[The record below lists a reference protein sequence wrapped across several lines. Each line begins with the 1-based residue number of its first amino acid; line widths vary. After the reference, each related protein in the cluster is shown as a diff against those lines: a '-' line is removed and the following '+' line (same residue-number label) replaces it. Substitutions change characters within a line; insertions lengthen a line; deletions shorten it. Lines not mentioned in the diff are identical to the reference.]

1 MKKYK
6 KFFQSKNLNF
16 PFKKKIKINIHKN
29 YYELIYL
36 KNKKIYKKLSYNPEG
51 IKKIIKER
59 DGIIW
64 YCKKTDYKNSKIIK
78 NFKTENKY
86 AELDLI
92 EINGKKL
99 KSWDPLV
106 KNINYVNRL
115 MNFYFLNFMKT
126 KKMEIHGDL
135 TLDNIIFKK
144 RGLFIIDW
152 EYFGGKKKLWG
163 YDVAYFV
170 LSSLCL
176 PYICHKKIFPKDEIL
191 FINLWKKLQKNGVSK
206 KILSSPFEYFEKEIK
221 NDSILKK
228 GYLISKSK
236 FFPFITNFKYKIRI
250 KKLINKIYE

>member
-1 MKKYK
+1 M
-6 KFFQSKNLNF
+6 
-16 PFKKKIKINIHKN
+16 
-29 YYELIYL
+29 
-36 KNKKIYKKLSYNPEG
+36 SYNPEG

-115 MNFYFLNFMKT
+115 MNFYFLNFTKT

-152 EYFGGKKKLWG
+152 EYFGGKKNYGDMMLHIL
-163 YDVAYFV
+163 YYLLYVF
-170 LSSLCL
+170 L
-176 PYICHKKIFPKDEIL
+176 IFA
-191 FINLWKKLQKNGVSK
+191 
-206 KILSSPFEYFEKEIK
+206 IK
-221 NDSILKK
+221 
-228 GYLISKSK
+228 K
-236 FFPFITNFKYKIRI
+236 FFQKMKLYLLIVGKITEKRC
-250 KKLINKIYE
+250 